1 MRFVSSIDIDAPPAL
16 VWQIWSA
23 VERWPEWTASVTRVQ
38 PLAPGPLAVGL
49 RARVEQPKLR
59 PAEWLVTELH
69 PGRSF
74 VWVSNSPG
82 LRATATHEVQPRGAD
97 SRAISTL
104 DFAGPIGWL
113 VGRVYGSLTQRY
125 MDMEGAGLK
134 ARSEQRTQRSAP

>member
-1 MRFVSSIDIDAPPAL
+1 VRFTSSIDIDAPPAV
-16 VWQIWSA
+16 VWEVWSDID
-23 VERWPEWTASVTRVQ
+23 RWPEWTASVSRVQ

-59 PAEWLVTELH
+59 PAEWQVTALD

-74 VWVSNSPG
+74 VWVSRSPG
-82 LRATATHEVQPRGAD
+82 LLATATHLVEPRGAG
-97 SRAISTL
+97 SRAVSTI

-113 VGRVYGSLTQRY
+113 VGRFWGSLTQRY

-134 ARSEQRTQRSAP
+134 ARSEERVARRA